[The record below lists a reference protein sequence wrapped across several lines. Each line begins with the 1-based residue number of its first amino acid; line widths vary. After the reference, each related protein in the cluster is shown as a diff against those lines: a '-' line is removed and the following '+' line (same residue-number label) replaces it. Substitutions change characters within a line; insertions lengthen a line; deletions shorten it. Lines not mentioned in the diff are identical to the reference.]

1 MNTDPTMPAKSTLTT
16 SAKARASGQTI
27 EAALEQSG
35 ITADEA
41 YFIIRLAG
49 LHGYRASCKKLAL
62 SPLREFRQ
70 RFLWVGGWEVPD
82 LMQTDRGLPAWRF
95 RLDGGHW
102 MPPWPVDIMRRL
114 TVFSWGAQ
122 LSIFGTYAVVVWG
135 CGSMRAYLSP
145 DGTPSSATRFLWGRR

>member
-1 MNTDPTMPAKSTLTT
+1 MSTEPTTPTESTMTT

-49 LHGYRASCKKLAL
+49 LHGYRAACKKLAL
-62 SPLREFRQ
+62 SPMREFRQ
-70 RFLWVGGWEVPD
+70 RLLWFGGWEVPD

-95 RLDGGHW
+95 RLEGGTW
-102 MPPWPVDIMRRL
+102 MPPWPVSILRRL

-122 LSIFGTYAVVVWG
+122 LSIFGTYAVVVWRG
-135 CGSMRAYLSP
+135 GRCAYLSP
-145 DGTPSSATRFLWGRR
+145 DGTPSHATRFLWGRR

>member
-1 MNTDPTMPAKSTLTT
+1 MSTNKTTPTESILTT

-27 EAALEQSG
+27 EAALERSG

-62 SPLREFRQ
+62 SPLREYRQ

-82 LMQTDRGLPAWRF
+82 LTQADRGLPAWRF
-95 RLDGGHW
+95 RLEGGTW
-102 MPPWPVDIMRRL
+102 MSPWPVEIMRRL

-122 LSIFGTYAVVVWG
+122 LWIFGTFAVVVWVRG
-135 CGSMRAYLSP
+135 ESCAYLPP
-145 DGTPSSATRFLWGRR
+145 DGTPSHATRFLWGRR

>member
-1 MNTDPTMPAKSTLTT
+1 MSTDPTANTMTA
-16 SAKARASGQTI
+16 SAKAIASGQTI
-27 EAALEQSG
+27 EAALAQSG

-49 LHGYRASCKKLAL
+49 LHGYRSACKKLAL

-70 RFLWVGGWEVPD
+70 RFVWFGGWEVPD

-95 RLDGGHW
+95 RLEGGTW
-102 MPPWPVDIMRRL
+102 MPPWPVSFTRRL

-122 LSIFGTYAVVVWG
+122 LWIFGTYAVAVWG
-135 CGSMRAYLSP
+135 RGERCVYLSP
-145 DGTPSSATRFLWGRR
+145 DGTPSHATRFLWGRR